1 MTEEQIAELRKPEY
15 YKYYDREDWAGAAEA
30 LKAANLRVPAR
41 PVSRDTFIKWFS
53 DELLTLYSPQYA
65 VAAPDAAAAFKALYE
80 AIIVPQDMIN
90 VGSPRLREML
100 EAMKDAQLIVDNDR
114 FGTADEQI
122 ESVCTERW
130 EPTAEDVQFAVRDDT
145 RLAEVYDRL
154 YSVNGTVAGRRRG

>member
-1 MTEEQIAELRKPEY
+1 MTDEQIAELRKPEY
-15 YKYYDREDWAGAAEA
+15 YQYYDAEDWVGAAEA
-30 LKAANLRVPAR
+30 LKAANIRVPAR

-65 VAAPDAAAAFKALYE
+65 AAAPDAAAAFKALYE

-90 VGSPRLREML
+90 VGSPRLREVL
-100 EAMKDAQLIVDNDR
+100 VAMKAAQLIVDNER

-130 EPTAEDVQFAVRDDT
+130 EPTAREIAVAVTADDG
-145 RLAEVYDRL
+145 
-154 YSVNGTVAGRRRG
+154 SRRI